1 VSDSTAAPAR
11 SRCRAAVAPLPAQR
25 FDADGRVGI
34 DYRAIT
40 ALALPL
46 MVNSSLQAVISLTDT
61 WFVGHISTTAM
72 AGMAAIFWLVFFFV
86 MLLGAWGSPCRPSSR
101 STRAA
106 GGAGGPAIRPG
117 LPVGRG

>member
-1 VSDSTAAPAR
+1 MTDTTSSPAR
-11 SRCRAAVAPLPAQR
+11 SPSGLDRPLPAR
-25 FDADGRVGI
+25 RLDAAGGERD
-34 DYRAIT
+34 DDRAIT

-86 MLLGAWGSPCRPSSR
+86 MLLGGV
-101 STRAA
+101 
-106 GGAGGPAIRPG
+106 G
-117 LPVGRG
+117 LGVQTFVG